1 MTALTAAFLAHL
13 HKLDTMNRFIGNLF
27 TFAFMGKAENRF
39 TRRRRDKTDKRD
51 NDEIFFEL
59 YSCLSFTSQNKEEA
73 PTIRTPDLRF

>member
-1 MTALTAAFLAHL
+1 MAHL
-13 HKLDTMNRFIGNLF
+13 HKFDTMNRFIGNLF